1 MKAFLRFAIRSVTL
15 TALAFILFLA
25 PLRAAGTDPNP
36 NHPGAVALGRDGDK
50 WVYKSFPA
58 FLPLYIFEGDT
69 EGKSNCDAVCAA
81 VWPIIRAPDN
91 ATPTGDWTIVQ
102 RDDGRKQW
110 AYKGKP
116 VYTFYYDRPY
126 EPKGDGRV
134 VGWWMEEDF
143 DGTPLPGV
151 KPKPDSD
158 APKPAWRL
166 LEP

>member
-1 MKAFLRFAIRSVTL
+1 MRPTDLV
-15 TALAFILFLA
+15 ILFCALCA
-25 PLRAAGTDPNP
+25 GPAVAADGDPNP
-36 NHPGAVALGRDGDK
+36 NHPGQVALGRDDGK

-58 FLPLYIFEGDT
+58 FLPLYTFEGDAP
-69 EGKSNCDAVCAA
+69 GKSNCDAVCAA

-91 ATPTGDWTIVQ
+91 AQPTGDWTVVQ

-134 VGWWMEEDF
+134 AGWWLEEDF

-151 KPKPDSD
+151 KQKPKSNSITR
-158 APKPAWRL
+158 PAWRL